1 MVCVAVLLKIEVS
14 IMWCVCGSVVEVSI
28 MWCVC
33 VAVLLKIEVSVMWRV
48 CGSIVEDEVSIM
60 WRVCV
65 CVWQRDLAEVSVDE
79 WNNLPEVG
87 DARNRKQRVGRT
99 EK

>member
-1 MVCVAVLLKIEVS
+1 MCVAVLLKIEVS
-14 IMWCVCGSVVEVSI
+14 SMWP
-28 MWCVC
+28 
-33 VAVLLKIEVSVMWRV
+33 V

-60 WRVCV
+60 WRVCG
-65 CVWQRDLAEVSVDE
+65 WQRDLAEVSVDE

>member
-1 MVCVAVLLKIEVS
+1 MCVAALLKMEVS
-14 IMWCVCGSVVEVSI
+14 SMWH
-28 MWCVC
+28 
-33 VAVLLKIEVSVMWRV
+33 V

-60 WRVCV
+60 WRV

>member
-1 MVCVAVLLKIEVS
+1 MCVAALLKTEVS
-14 IMWCVCGSVVEVSI
+14 IMWH
-28 MWCVC
+28 
-33 VAVLLKIEVSVMWRV
+33 
-48 CGSIVEDEVSIM
+48 
-60 WRVCV
+60 V

>member
-1 MVCVAVLLKIEVS
+1 MCVAVLLKIEVS
-14 IMWCVCGSVVEVSI
+14 SMWP
-28 MWCVC
+28 
-33 VAVLLKIEVSVMWRV
+33 V

-60 WRVCV
+60 WHV

>member
-1 MVCVAVLLKIEVS
+1 MCVAVLLKIE
-14 IMWCVCGSVVEVSI
+14 IN
-28 MWCVC
+28 
-33 VAVLLKIEVSVMWRV
+33 
-48 CGSIVEDEVSIM
+48 IM
-60 WRVCV
+60 WRV